1 MATPDTDFQSF
12 FSRGEEFLE
21 MMRKSREFTDKL
33 MKENERLRLK
43 HVQMEKELLDL
54 RQKAKEPKLEALL
67 GENAALKEK
76 IAHLEKRFSE
86 MEEENQDFANKYV
99 EITQQNESLANLY
112 VASHQ
117 LHSTL
122 DPQEVMG
129 IVSEILVNLVGAE
142 EFAIFVVD
150 KMTKELT
157 PVAGEGIF
165 SKLASGEL
173 MWEQGIL
180 EQVIKTGEAFFYD
193 GQSYVLE
200 APLACVPLK
209 IKQEVVGAI
218 AIFKLL
224 VQKEGFTSTDS
235 EILNLLAG
243 HAATAVVSSRLYA
256 DAERKLKTIEGFIE
270 LLRNQDPLSAAKLP
284 AEGISES

>member
-1 MATPDTDFQSF
+1 MSTPDDIHTL
-12 FSRGEEFLE
+12 FSKGEELLD
-21 MMRKSREFTDKL
+21 MMRKSREFTDQL

-43 HVQMEKELLDL
+43 NVQSEKEILEL
-54 RQKAKEPKLEALL
+54 REKSQETKVEAFLR
-67 GENAALKEK
+67 ENAALLEK
-76 IAHLEKRFSE
+76 IKHLENRFSE
-86 MEEENQDFANKYV
+86 VEEENQDFANKYV

-122 DPQEVMG
+122 DPQEVMT
-129 IVSEILVNLVGAE
+129 IVNEILINLVGAE
-142 EFAIFVVD
+142 DFATFLVD

-165 SKLASGEL
+165 PKLATGEL
-173 MWEQGIL
+173 MWEEGIL
-180 EQVIKTGEAFFYD
+180 EQVISTGVPFYHD
-193 GQSYVLE
+193 GETHLLE

-209 IKQEVVGAI
+209 IKDEVVGAI

-224 VQKEGFTSTDS
+224 VQKDGFAPMDT

-243 HAATAVVSSRLYA
+243 QAATAIVCSRIYA
-256 DAERKLKTIEGFIE
+256 DADRKLKTIEGFIE
-270 LLRNQDPLSAAKLP
+270 LLRRRDPLSEATLSP
-284 AEGISES
+284 QEE

>member
-1 MATPDTDFQSF
+1 MATPDPDIQTL
-12 FSRGEEFLE
+12 FSKGEELLE
-21 MMRKSREFTDKL
+21 MMRKSREFTDQL

-43 HVQMEKELLDL
+43 NVQLEKELLDL
-54 RQKAKEPKLEALL
+54 RGKAQDAKVDALL
-67 GENAALKEK
+67 QENAALSEK
-76 IAHLEKRFSE
+76 LAHLEKRFSE
-86 MEEENQDFANKYV
+86 IEEENQDFASKYV

-150 KMTKELT
+150 KTTKEVT

-165 SKLASGEL
+165 PRLASGEL
-173 MWEQGIL
+173 VWEEGIL
-180 EQVIKTGEAFFYD
+180 EQVVKTGEAFFHD
-193 GQSYVLE
+193 GRTYLLE

-209 IKQEVVGAI
+209 IKQEVVGAV

-224 VQKEGFTSTDS
+224 VQKEGFTPMDS

-243 HAATAVVSSRLYA
+243 HAATAVASSRLYA

-270 LLRNQDPLSAAKLP
+270 LMRRNDPLSETKLP
-284 AEGISES
+284 HREESGS